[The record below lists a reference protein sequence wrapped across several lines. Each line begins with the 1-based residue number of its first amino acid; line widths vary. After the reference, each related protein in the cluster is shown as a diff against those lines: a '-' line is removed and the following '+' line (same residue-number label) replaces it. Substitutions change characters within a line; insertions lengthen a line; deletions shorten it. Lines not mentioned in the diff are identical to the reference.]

1 MLRRWVVV
9 GLLAAGP
16 ARRATAGN
24 STNHCE
30 RLSPHARRPRTACA
44 NFVIISQQRSGSR
57 YVVDKLSTHPET
69 IVGGELFMGG
79 WMDVEDLARAAEL
92 HQPLDALKK
101 THVAPNYLDS
111 VRKAHIKANYD
122 ARCCRHTKHVGFKW
136 MTNQDPPPRHRE
148 VHAPMLEY
156 LAAGKTKIIYLWR
169 RNILRQVISQR
180 VNKIPGNNVPAHIRL
195 GNGKNISTVQMAAYG
210 DVKVA
215 LPSSPCEL
223 AEAFRKK
230 LGDRRTVRGF
240 YSKLEH
246 TTVYYEDLIGASPLH
261 DAAWARVLEFIGVP
275 PTVPPYR
282 FAPSENVILH
292 GDKPIFASV
301 SNSEEA
307 RKAYLTLC
315 AAPAKAAAPVDAA
328 GCAEVA
334 AVDTLGSVHYLK
346 RSRAK
351 QGTAPW
357 SDADCKHK
365 NTRSFHTL
373 THPDSTLSRVSA
385 GPRPAAGSVW

>member
-16 ARRATAGN
+16 ARRAAAGN

-30 RLSPHARRPRTACA
+30 RLSSRTRRPQTACGT
-44 NFVIISQQRSGSR
+44 FVIISQQRSGSR

-69 IVGGELFMGG
+69 LVGGELFMGS

-92 HQPLDALKK
+92 HQPLEALKK
-101 THVAPNYLDS
+101 AHVAPNYLDS
-111 VRKAHIKANYD
+111 VRKAHIQANYD
-122 ARCCRHTKHVGFKW
+122 AKCCLHTKHVGFKW
-136 MTNQDPPPRHRE
+136 MTNQGPPPCHRE

-156 LAAGKTKIIYLWR
+156 LAAGKTKIIFLWR

-180 VNKIPGNNVPAHIRL
+180 VNKIPGNNVPAHWHVQ
-195 GNGKNISTVQMAAYG
+195 NKDNISTAQMAAYV

-215 LPSSPCEL
+215 LPGSPCEL
-223 AEAFRKK
+223 AEAFRKI
-230 LGDRRTVRGF
+230 LGDRRTVQGF
-240 YSKLEH
+240 YGKLEH
-246 TTVYYEDLIGASPLH
+246 TTVYYEDLVEGTPLH
-261 DAAWARVLEFIGVP
+261 DATWAHMLDFLGVP
-275 PTVPPYR
+275 RTEPPYR
-282 FAPSENVILH
+282 FAQSDQIILH
-292 GDKPIFASV
+292 SDKPIFASV
-301 SNSEEA
+301 SNPEEA

-334 AVDTLGSVHYLK
+334 AVDTLGSTEFLN

-351 QGTAPW
+351 QATAPW

-365 NTRSFHTL
+365 KTRSSKKS
-373 THPDSTLSRVSA
+373 PA
-385 GPRPAAGSVW
+385 RP